1 MNIFTK
7 IASVFSS
14 KNSEN
19 NTKELS
25 LKISSDLKD
34 FLEGEV
40 LPGLDINA
48 NTFWKSFESIVNEF
62 APRNKELLEKRED
75 IQSTIDKWH
84 QDRKGEQHNHD
95 EYKKFLEEI
104 GYIAPRSPDFLITT
118 DNVDPEIKTIAGP
131 QLVVPVMNARF
142 ALNLSLIHISEPTR
156 PY

>member
-62 APRNKELLEKRED
+62 AP
-75 IQSTIDKWH
+75 
-84 QDRKGEQHNHD
+84 
-95 EYKKFLEEI
+95 
-104 GYIAPRSPDFLITT
+104 
-118 DNVDPEIKTIAGP
+118 
-131 QLVVPVMNARF
+131 
-142 ALNLSLIHISEPTR
+142 
-156 PY
+156 

>member
-84 QDRKGEQHNHD
+84 LDRKGEQHNHD

-104 GYIAPRSPDFLITT
+104 GYIF
-118 DNVDPEIKTIAGP
+118 
-131 QLVVPVMNARF
+131 
-142 ALNLSLIHISEPTR
+142 
-156 PY
+156 